1 LLLPAPDE
9 DLAEHTVCVDQLRDD
24 INKVTKTLSY
34 REREILKMRYGL
46 GDGYSYSL
54 EEVGKIFGVTKET
67 VRQIENRALRKMQ
80 KPNRSSMLVDHLD

>member
-1 LLLPAPDE
+1 MPAPDE